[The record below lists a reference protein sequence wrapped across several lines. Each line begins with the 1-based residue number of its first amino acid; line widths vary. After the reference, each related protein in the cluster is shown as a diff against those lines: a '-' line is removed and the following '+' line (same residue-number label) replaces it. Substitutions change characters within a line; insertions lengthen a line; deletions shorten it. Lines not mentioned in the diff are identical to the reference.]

1 MGTIGNKG
9 NTTNNKSHP
18 DSPAFEKTRAKI
30 QTTQL
35 VKRLQN
41 YALNQVDDQGNQVEL
56 DAGRLKAID
65 MLLNRA
71 LPSLSSTTITGADG
85 GPVIPVLQIFEIEP
99 KTDADESSN

>member
-1 MGTIGNKG
+1 MGKIGNKG

-18 DSPAFEKTRAKI
+18 DSPAFERTRAKI
-30 QTTQL
+30 QATQL

-41 YALNQVDDQGNQVEL
+41 YALEKPDDQGNQVEL

-99 KTDADESSN
+99 KTNADESSN